1 MTKHILWEP
10 KHMTLFLKENVN
22 ICFFNNEN
30 TSYKK
35 NYTPCY
41 APEAALTGG
50 HSSAKGDQFHLPN
63 F

>member
-1 MTKHILWEP
+1 
-10 KHMTLFLKENVN
+10 MTLSLEEDVN

-30 TSYKK
+30 ASYKK

-41 APEAALTGG
+41 APEAAPTGG

>member
-10 KHMTLFLKENVN
+10 KRMTLSLEEDVN
-22 ICFFNNEN
+22 MCFFNNEN

-50 HSSAKGDQFHLPN
+50 HSSAEGDQFHLPN